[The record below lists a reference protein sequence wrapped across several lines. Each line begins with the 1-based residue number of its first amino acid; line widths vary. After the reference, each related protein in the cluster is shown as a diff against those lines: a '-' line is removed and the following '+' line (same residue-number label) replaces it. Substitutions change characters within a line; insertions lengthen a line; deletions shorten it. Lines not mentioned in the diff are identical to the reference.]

1 MLRSREGLALGG
13 KGRYRLLRQISE
25 DPIGSLW
32 LAKDVAGVEVSV
44 RILRKDLGAN
54 ERFRRLLRAELRR
67 VWPLKHPHIA
77 NVISYSD
84 VEGHSDFF
92 VLRALEGES
101 LAQRLRREG
110 RLDPSEAATIA
121 SQVETALD
129 AAHTIGIVHGILTVH
144 SVLLTPTDG
153 AKVID
158 FGIPTA
164 LGLAAGDAPRL
175 ALDASNDR
183 GVDLAFD
190 ASHDARGLEVL
201 TRMML
206 GGTERNPDGKLPIL
220 IDLVLAATSDAAVP
234 RRRSVR
240 EVLRL
245 HTRDRDRGSPR
256 IVARGSKPR
265 SRRMARSDP
274 SRHGRSV
281 MKGISSSA
289 TAIWRA
295 GSVSGRRIRVSLAR
309 STRACASAAG
319 QVVRPGIRA
328 PMLAGATLVAII
340 AATAAITL
348 FHGSRSTIIRGD
360 RFETPTAAASRFETP
375 TASAR
380 GIAPS
385 SATGVIMPDVR
396 QLTAMQA
403 SERLSQA
410 GLVVVDAEPMPG
422 PAGKVVGTDPAPRL
436 LVAPG
441 MEVVLF
447 VGASPDRVE
456 EES

>member
-1 MLRSREGLALGG
+1 MLRSREALALGG

-67 VWPLKHPHIA
+67 VWPLKHPHVA

-101 LAQRLRREG
+101 LAHRLRREG

-129 AAHTIGIVHGILTVH
+129 AAHTIGIVHGILTAH
-144 SVLLTPTDG
+144 SVLLTPADG

-164 LGLAAGDAPRL
+164 LVLAARDAPRL
-175 ALDASNDR
+175 ALDASKDR

-220 IDLVLAATSDAAVP
+220 IDRVLAARSDAAVP
-234 RRRSVR
+234 RHRSVR

-245 HTRDRDRGSPR
+245 RSKDRGRGSPR
-256 IVARGSKPR
+256 IVAPGSKPR
-265 SRRMARSDP
+265 SRRMARSHP
-274 SRHGRSV
+274 SRHRRSV

-295 GSVSGRRIRVSLAR
+295 RSVSGRPIKASPAR
-309 STRACASAAG
+309 ATTAPAEH
-319 QVVRPGIRA
+319 PGGIKA

-348 FHGSRSTIIRGD
+348 FDGSRSTIVRGD
-360 RFETPTAAASRFETP
+360 RFETP

-380 GIAPS
+380 GIVPS
-385 SATGVIMPDVR
+385 PATGVIMPDVR

-403 SERLSQA
+403 SERLSRA
-410 GLVVVDAEPMPG
+410 GLVVVDAKPMAG
-422 PAGKVVGTDPAPRL
+422 PAGEVVGTDPAPRL

-441 MEVVLF
+441 AEVVLL